1 MTMRRLAC
9 ACFASSSTSDTLV
22 ASGFSTKTCLPAQS
36 ALLAKAKWEP
46 AGVATIIASTSG
58 SLRTTSA
65 ESTAEVR
72 EKLFSTKARRS
83 GLESTTYFTEQFDRA
98 EKFRS
103 KFGPQYPHPTI
114 RASLTTR
121 RKYRPTIVLEQY
133 FGHAN

>member
-1 MTMRRLAC
+1 MLRKLVYLGYFGCERLLDEDMLAGAKC
-9 ACFASSSTSDTLV
+9 VT
-22 ASGFSTKTCLPAQS
+22 GQS
-36 ALLAKAKWEP
+36 EM
-46 AGVATIIASTSG
+46 ASTSG

-103 KFGPQYPHPTI
+103 KFGPQYPHPTC
-114 RASLTTR
+114 
-121 RKYRPTIVLEQY
+121 
-133 FGHAN
+133 ANIKGLDSMSNENEAIFR